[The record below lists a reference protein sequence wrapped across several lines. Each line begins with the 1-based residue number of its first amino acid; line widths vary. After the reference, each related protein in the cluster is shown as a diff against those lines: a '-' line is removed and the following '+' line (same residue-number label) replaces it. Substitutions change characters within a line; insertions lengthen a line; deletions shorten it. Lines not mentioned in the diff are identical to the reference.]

1 MYLVIREL
9 YEYFPKHTFTIPLIK
24 EKRCKR
30 VIIIRIEKKQG
41 SLYTKGTL
49 NLAFYLQFS

>member
-1 MYLVIREL
+1 MPSFKQTKIALFQYLEG
-9 YEYFPKHTFTIPLIK
+9 
-24 EKRCKR
+24 KR